1 MPKTPGTSFWNSKQ
15 QNRILYII
23 VSMHNL
29 EELFSV
35 ILVHRYGVMDD
46 PNDMDVLRLPE
57 VVPIG
62 GSMMWGLLDSITKQ
76 RPRDGSVHQQTCHQT
91 TSLDLSS

>member
-1 MPKTPGTSFWNSKQ
+1 
-15 QNRILYII
+15 
-23 VSMHNL
+23 MHNL

-46 PNDMDVLRLPE
+46 SNDMDVLRLPE